1 MKTKILVYALPVFIL
16 AVIHLAEAQQTKKVP
31 RIGYLVTG
39 VPSFSSALNLEAF
52 RQGLQDFGYIEGK
65 NIQIESRYADGKLD
79 RLPSL
84 VAELMQPK
92 VDVLIS
98 GTLVAIR
105 AAKQA
110 TNTIPIVMVLSVDP
124 VATGL
129 VDSLARPGGNITGL
143 TNLARDL
150 SGKRLEL
157 FKEVVPGISH
167 IGMLRDADDPSA
179 ALGFKEYAAA

>member
-1 MKTKILVYALPVFIL
+1 LVIL
-16 AVIHLAEAQQTKKVP
+16 ALISARLAEAQQPKKVP
-31 RIGYLVTG
+31 RIGWLVTG
-39 VPSFSSALNLEAF
+39 VPSSSSSSLNLEAF
-52 RQGLQDFGYIEGK
+52 RQGLRDLGYIEGK
-65 NIQIESRYADGKLD
+65 NIQIESRYAEGKLD

-84 VAELMQPK
+84 VAELVQPK

-129 VDSLARPGGNITGL
+129 VESLA
-143 TNLARDL
+143 
-150 SGKRLEL
+150 
-157 FKEVVPGISH
+157 
-167 IGMLRDADDPSA
+167 
-179 ALGFKEYAAA
+179 

>member
-1 MKTKILVYALPVFIL
+1 MARKTIIVVWLVGLALWSIPF
-16 AVIHLAEAQQTKKVP
+16 AEAQPKKVP

-39 VPSFSSALNLEAF
+39 VPSSSSSLNLEAF
-52 RQGLQDFGYIEGK
+52 RQGLRDFGYIEGK
-65 NIQIESRYADGKLD
+65 NIQIESRYAEGKLD

-84 VAELMQPK
+84 VAELVQPK

-110 TNTIPIVMVLSVDP
+110 TNTTPIVMVLSVDP

-129 VDSLARPGGNITGL
+129 V
-143 TNLARDL
+143 
-150 SGKRLEL
+150 
-157 FKEVVPGISH
+157 FK
-167 IGMLRDADDPSA
+167 
-179 ALGFKEYAAA
+179 

>member
-1 MKTKILVYALPVFIL
+1 
-16 AVIHLAEAQQTKKVP
+16 
-31 RIGYLVTG
+31 
-39 VPSFSSALNLEAF
+39 
-52 RQGLQDFGYIEGK
+52 
-65 NIQIESRYADGKLD
+65 IQIESRYAEGKLD

-84 VAELMQPK
+84 VAELVQLK
-92 VDVLIS
+92 VDVFII

-105 AAKQA
+105 AVKQA
-110 TNTIPIVMVLSVDP
+110 TTTIPIVMVLSVDP

-157 FKEVVPGISH
+157 FKEVVPETSRVGVLWD
-167 IGMLRDADDPSA
+167 IGDPSA
-179 ALGFKEYAAA
+179 